1 MIRTFIGLTLFAAIS
16 AAQDTHNP
24 LAGQTAAIEAGQKRF
39 RESCAAC
46 HGANAEGGRGP
57 NLAENEDLKRMSD
70 DRLFNTIR
78 HGIPGSDMPATPM
91 PDQQTWEV
99 AAFVRSL
106 STPAFATPV
115 QGNVDAGRALFFG
128 KAGCSGCHMIR
139 GNGGFLG
146 PDLTNAGAIWTVAQL
161 RNGVLHPDLN
171 RMPGFM
177 GVQVVTKQ
185 GRRIDGVAKGY
196 SNYSV
201 QILDAQGRLHLLNR
215 SELEH
220 IELREHSLMPGDYG
234 RTLTPEELQNV
245 IAFVGKQVIR
255 PDAQIPTHRRDE
267 N

>member
-1 MIRTFIGLTLFAAIS
+1 MRICIWLALCAMISI
-16 AAQDTHNP
+16 AQDTHNP
-24 LAGQTAAIEAGQKRF
+24 LAGQTSAIEAGQKRF

-70 DRLFNTIR
+70 ERLFNTIR

-91 PDQQTWEV
+91 SDQATWEV

-115 QGNVDAGRALFFG
+115 EGNVEAGRALFFG

-161 RNGVLHPDLN
+161 RNGILRPDLN

-177 GVQVVTKQ
+177 GVQAVTRQ
-185 GRRIDGVAKGY
+185 GTRVEGVAKSY

-215 SELEH
+215 LELEH
-220 IELREHSLMPGDYG
+220 MELREHSLMPGDYG
-234 RTLTPEELQNV
+234 QKLTSEELQN
-245 IAFVGKQVIR
+245 ILAFVAKQVIR